1 MRWRA
6 AIALGSNLGDRLHIL
21 REAVA
26 SLMELGELAGV
37 SALYETAP
45 VGGPEQEDYLNAV
58 VVLDTDLAP
67 EDLLTRLHRIEAD
80 AGRERLERWGP
91 RTLDLDLI
99 AMTDAAG
106 VPVVRDTDRLSL
118 PHPRA
123 HERRFVLEPLVD
135 VWPQAR
141 VGSGEA
147 APAALKALGEQQVI
161 RLSLD
166 WLAPRRKTAVGL
178 VVVQFVLLAFFAVV
192 AATTGDLPGAL
203 GIREWLGAGLT
214 VVGAVLGAWGVVA
227 LGSALTPL
235 PEPRRGT
242 ELVAVPPYRWV
253 RHPIYSGLVFGMFGF
268 ALLLGTVPGIVTA
281 AIVTGFFWLKAGYEE
296 SRLRQAVPGYAAYR
310 SRVRGRLIPMG
321 LRRS

>member
-26 SLMELGELAGV
+26 SFTELGELAGV

-58 VVLDTDLAP
+58 VVLDTDLVP

-99 AMTDAAG
+99 TMVDAGG
-106 VPVVRDTDRLSL
+106 VPVVRDGDRLSL

-135 VWPQAR
+135 VWPDAR
-141 VGSGEA
+141 VGSGESA
-147 APAALKALGEQQVI
+147 QAALDALGEQQVV
-161 RLSLD
+161 RLSVD

-178 VVVQFVLLAFFAVV
+178 VVVQFVLLALFAVV
-192 AATTGDLPGAL
+192 AVTTGESPDAWG
-203 GIREWLGAGLT
+203 GWEWLGAGLA
-214 VVGAVLGAWGVVA
+214 VVGAILGAWGVAA

-268 ALLLGTVPGIVTA
+268 ALLLGTATGVVTA
-281 AIVTGFFWLKAGYEE
+281 AIATGFFWLKAGYEE

-310 SRVRGRLIPMG
+310 WRVRGRLIPMG